1 MEGGGSH
8 GGEHGIRFSDYAQQ
22 KTANL
27 AAMMQIERQVQ
38 RIIGNTKGPLAS
50 GSPSRTRPERQL
62 RYTLIKTSVRRPL
75 MATMWEGK
83 CWFSIHPD
91 AASTSRK
98 ALEKAGVEF
107 TNGKR
112 PGVRL
117 RG

>member
-1 MEGGGSH
+1 
-8 GGEHGIRFSDYAQQ
+8 
-22 KTANL
+22 
-27 AAMMQIERQVQ
+27 
-38 RIIGNTKGPLAS
+38 
-50 GSPSRTRPERQL
+50 
-62 RYTLIKTSVRRPL
+62 